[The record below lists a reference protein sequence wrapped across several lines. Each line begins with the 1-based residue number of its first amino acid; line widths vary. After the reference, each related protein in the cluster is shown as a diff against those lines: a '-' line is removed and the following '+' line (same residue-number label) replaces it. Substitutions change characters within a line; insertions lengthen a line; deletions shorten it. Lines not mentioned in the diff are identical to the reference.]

1 MDGSEPGE
9 IVAAAVLSGA
19 PVDLQA
25 RQVRCVRYI
34 EDDWQWR
41 HIDAWSEYT
50 GRRKQPLNREHGT
63 VTIGEWTG
71 TFCRKVIGGKI
82 R

>member
-25 RQVRCVRYI
+25 RQVRYVHNI
-34 EDDWQWR
+34 EHDWR
-41 HIDAWSEYT
+41 RRRIDEWSGYF
-50 GRRKQPLNREHGT
+50 GQRRQPRNQVHGMRIT
-63 VTIGEWTG
+63 GEWIG
-71 TFCRKVIGGKI
+71 IFCKKVIGGKI